1 MAEIWVVNASPVI
14 SLAKVGH
21 LDLLTQLP
29 DEILVPTEVASEV
42 LAGPPSDPARKAF
55 DEGWG
60 RVASVE
66 RIPAPI
72 LEWSLGS
79 GESAVLSL
87 VLDNPGATAILD
99 DAVGRRCART
109 LGIPVIGTLAV
120 VLRAKKQGLI
130 PSAAHVVE
138 SLMSSGL
145 YVDHR
150 TAQTIL
156 KRLVDEEWRAGDD

>member
-1 MAEIWVVNASPVI
+1 MRA
-14 SLAKVGH
+14 
-21 LDLLTQLP
+21 
-29 DEILVPTEVASEV
+29 
-42 LAGPPSDPARKAF
+42 
-55 DEGWG
+55 

-87 VLDNPGATAILD
+87 VLDNPGATAVLD

-109 LGIPVIGTLAV
+109 LSIPVIGTLAV

-130 PSAAHVVE
+130 PSAAHVVQN
-138 SLMSSGL
+138 LMSSGL

-150 TAQTIL
+150 TAATIL
-156 KRLVDEEWRAGDD
+156 RKLADEEWRAGDD